1 MFSSTTITPQSKS
14 YPVRLCRNTKRT
26 TQRGN
31 SREIRKFFI
40 SDLISATVKVSVR
53 PGYRRTVSLGRP
65 STGMTA
71 DAVTTRMPS
80 NALPGVAPPVRPTLL
95 DKQKA

>member
-1 MFSSTTITPQSKS
+1 M
-14 YPVRLCRNTKRT
+14 
-26 TQRGN
+26 
-31 SREIRKFFI
+31 RKFFI
-40 SDLISATVKVSVR
+40 NDLTNATVKESVR

-71 DAVTTRMPS
+71 EAVTTRMPS
-80 NALPGVAPPVRPTLL
+80 NDLPGVAPPVRPTLL